1 MYHYP
6 WWGSHIKARCNV
18 HHINDQPVH
27 SWDSLPIFVFK
38 SNRHSLQTYTL
49 VYTMRFTAVV
59 NLPVVILVLV
69 VGAAASP
76 TLFPLAEGG
85 P

>member
-1 MYHYP
+1 
-6 WWGSHIKARCNV
+6 
-18 HHINDQPVH
+18 
-27 SWDSLPIFVFK
+27 
-38 SNRHSLQTYTL
+38 
-49 VYTMRFTAVV
+49 MRFTAVV

-85 P
+85 PFHCFSKSAAPF